1 MMKYYLEI
9 RLMDEIE
16 IGLGFL
22 WQKLY
27 QKLHLSLVELADEAG
42 KVPVGVSFPE
52 YQRGSFPLGDRL
64 RLFAEEESTLKTLRL
79 EDRLADMAEYLTI
92 SEIREVP
99 KDHGYAAF
107 SRKQIK
113 NNPLRLARRYAKRHD
128 ISLEEALKRYENF
141 DMRTSKLPY
150 FNFRSSSTGQRM
162 MVFVQKSSA
171 EEAREGSFNTFGL
184 SAQATV
190 PDF

>member
-1 MMKYYLEI
+1 MMKYYIEI
-9 RLMDEIE
+9 RLMDEME

-27 QKLHLSLVELADEAG
+27 QRVHLSLVELVDEEG
-42 KVPVGVSFPE
+42 RVPVGVSFPE
-52 YQRGSFPLGDRL
+52 YQRGSFPLGGRL
-64 RLFAEEESTLKTLRL
+64 RLFAEEESSLKTLRL
-79 EDRLADMAEYLTI
+79 QNRLADMAEYLTI

-99 KDHGYAAF
+99 TDHGYAVF

-113 NNPLRLARRYAKRHD
+113 NNPMRLAKRYAKRHD
-128 ISLEEALKRYENF
+128 ISLEEALKRYEKF

-162 MVFVQKSSA
+162 MVFVQKSSV
-171 EEAREGSFNTFGL
+171 EENQVGLFNTFGL